1 MFCFWTLIIV
11 SFGPLA
17 QILAM
22 PQNRVGPNNPVGGF
36 RPIPNERRR
45 NPNAPRPNSGRSG
58 RIPPQSKNTINN
70 CDDQCCDREGRGKCT
85 DV

>member
-58 RIPPQSKNTINN
+58 RIPPQQQSKNMMTNAAIAS
-70 CDDQCCDREGRGKCT
+70 DDQKHT
-85 DV
+85 